1 MLSNIEQLRR
11 DIRLRARHPSSI
23 ASERSLRAGL
33 AVGRPRQIVQASG
46 MSLVS
51 RAPAYVACADNKE
64 KPMAQKNQRGNRE
77 AKKPK
82 QNKVKVVASTS
93 PFAAAHTNPG
103 KSAAAVVDI

>member
-1 MLSNIEQLRR
+1 
-11 DIRLRARHPSSI
+11 
-23 ASERSLRAGL
+23 
-33 AVGRPRQIVQASG
+33 

-103 KSAAAVVDI
+103 KSAAAAGKRK